1 MELVFSAPAATARLS
16 LVSRAAV
23 AAPASRAGEAG
34 AAWSRALVSEGSVS
48 VSAVLV
54 SAALLCRVFATP
66 SGTSAIAGAALLVD
80 HISRADSNALAL
92 AQVEA
97 AFGTEFFLSSAVTR
111 NRFVALVSIALT
123 IE

>member
-1 MELVFSAPAATARLS
+1 
-16 LVSRAAV
+16 
-23 AAPASRAGEAG
+23 
-34 AAWSRALVSEGSVS
+34 
-48 VSAVLV
+48 LV
-54 SAALLCRVFATP
+54 SAALLCLVFATP
-66 SGTSAIAGAALLVD
+66 SDASATAGVALLVD
-80 HISRADSNALAL
+80 QISRAASNALAL

>member
-1 MELVFSAPAATARLS
+1 MELVFSVPTATARLS

-23 AAPASRAGEAG
+23 AAPADRAG
-34 AAWSRALVSEGSVS
+34 AAGA
-48 VSAVLV
+48 SA
-54 SAALLCRVFATP
+54 T
-66 SGTSAIAGAALLVD
+66 AGAALLVD
-80 HISRADSNALAL
+80 QISRADSNALAL